1 MEMITALACSIAAV
15 LFALLFNFWLKSRKG
30 TGEGIARIYAIVRGR
45 ISNFWSFQYAFL
57 IAAVVIV
64 TVAAG
69 FGLGWKQAAVCFAG
83 AVTALIPLIVSSGS
97 FANGITASYNEA
109 LSGDA
114 RQSVRAG
121 YRSGAVLGSWITG
134 LCLLVMCLFFYFQKE
149 ETVISYTAS
158 FALGAAIISVIL
170 HTGGEVYSSAYSLA
184 VPPSDFTDRSG
195 IFIAA
200 GSDYASSYIASA
212 AAALLLTDIAVATS
226 GVTSTFTS
234 EDAAK
239 FPLMVYACG
248 IAGSVIGLL
257 VSRAGIGNDL
267 SKGSD
272 IGCIAAGLITV
283 GGSVYFSVEMLQSR
297 VYAWAVASGILGG
310 LLLMEISRAFSPDSK
325 IFMNRYKTDR
335 NLGKHSIV
343 IFNFGAGMISTAFAA
358 AILAAAV
365 IVSYMFAS
373 YYGVALCAVG
383 LCSVY
388 GVFAAVTG
396 LEIAA
401 GSSSDILN
409 SSNDEG
415 LSRIADILDTVSL
428 RNGMISRSYASISG
442 ILSAFA
448 VFCALFCISGVQA
461 IDMMSARVFGGI
473 ILGTAA
479 AFVLAGLLIS
489 SVRITGRVALR
500 DIGRNDDET
509 GATSAIRGAAIPAA
523 IAVGIPVVLGLF
535 AGISSLAGFILAI
548 SVTGYMLIACFN
560 CSGIHYANT
569 AAQAL
574 SSLIR
579 MIAVFSV
586 AFLPVFMEF
595 GGILFR

>member
-1 MEMITALACSIAAV
+1 
-15 LFALLFNFWLKSRKG
+15 
-30 TGEGIARIYAIVRGR
+30 
-45 ISNFWSFQYAFL
+45 
-57 IAAVVIV
+57 
-64 TVAAG
+64 
-69 FGLGWKQAAVCFAG
+69 
-83 AVTALIPLIVSSGS
+83 
-97 FANGITASYNEA
+97 
-109 LSGDA
+109 
-114 RQSVRAG
+114 
-121 YRSGAVLGSWITG
+121 
-134 LCLLVMCLFFYFQKE
+134 MCLFFYFQKE
-149 ETVISYTAS
+149 ETVISYAAS

-396 LEIAA
+396 LGIA
-401 GSSSDILN
+401 
-409 SSNDEG
+409 
-415 LSRIADILDTVSL
+415 
-428 RNGMISRSYASISG
+428 SG
-442 ILSAFA
+442 
-448 VFCALFCISGVQA
+448 
-461 IDMMSARVFGGI
+461 
-473 ILGTAA
+473 
-479 AFVLAGLLIS
+479 
-489 SVRITGRVALR
+489 
-500 DIGRNDDET
+500 
-509 GATSAIRGAAIPAA
+509 
-523 IAVGIPVVLGLF
+523 
-535 AGISSLAGFILAI
+535 
-548 SVTGYMLIACFN
+548 
-560 CSGIHYANT
+560 
-569 AAQAL
+569 
-574 SSLIR
+574 
-579 MIAVFSV
+579 
-586 AFLPVFMEF
+586 
-595 GGILFR
+595 